1 MKRDFEFTAG
11 TPALDFVDTL
21 AGRETQPTD
30 LLAVPEDLDRWATLA
45 GIASEPA
52 TAAEQEDLRRARRLR
67 ECIYRAA
74 KALVAGDAPAARDIS
89 TLNSY
94 ARKPTASPQW
104 RGGKISMVSSDFF
117 EALFSLLAADAIL
130 RLSEDTQHKLRQ
142 CPDCKM
148 LFFDNSRPGKRVWC
162 SSSSGCGNRAKVR
175 RHRAR
180 QSRGKTGDQV

>member
-21 AGRETQPTD
+21 AGRETHPRD
-30 LLAVPEDLDRWATLA
+30 LLAAPEDLDRWTALA

-52 TAAEQEDLRRARRLR
+52 ATAEQEDLRRARRLR
-67 ECIYRAA
+67 ECIYRSA
-74 KALVAGDAPAARDIS
+74 KALVAGDTPSARDIS
-89 TLNSY
+89 ALNSF
-94 ARKPTASPQW
+94 ARKPAASPQW
-104 RGGKISMVSSDFF
+104 RGGKVAMVSSDFF
-117 EALFSLLAADAIL
+117 DALFSLLAADAIH
-130 RLSEDTQHKLRQ
+130 RLSEDARHKLRQ
-142 CPDCKM
+142 CPDCRM

-180 QSRGKTGDQV
+180 QSTGKKGDQA